1 VLLRNGETWAVQL
14 ALPDVLSAHGTGHGH
29 SREARREALARVHEC
44 STCGHCYQG
53 DVAPGLSVSGGIVCA
68 GVLDG
73 PSTVSNNFKPQGSSF
88 NRFDEIDVDH
98 L

>member
-68 GVLDG
+68 GVLSRRAVDG
-73 PSTVSNNFKPQGSSF
+73 VQQFQAAGI
-88 NRFDEIDVDH
+88 E